1 MSLSKYY
8 QNSPAFQPEDLIKR
22 DDSPSSGWQ
31 SAQQPERLPFQ
42 AQMIAADIETEKM
55 SGESG
60 APELSE
66 GVALNAKDKAA
77 EAKTVTEADEVA
89 LPAQPEIDL
98 SNYIELALAEKQT
111 EEAYQK
117 GLQEGIA
124 KVEKEFAAT
133 TQALLNTCQ
142 QLDTIRETIINNSS
156 EELQSLTLA
165 IAERIL
171 RISVREQ
178 DNTLLLTIEEAL
190 QRAVKSDE
198 FTVYIH
204 PDDYDAVARNS
215 EEIIAGLTGLNKI
228 VIKKDSSLERGGAK
242 IESDN
247 CTVDATIV
255 SQLEV
260 IREEI
265 KKKL

>member
-8 QNSPAFQPEDLIKR
+8 QNSPGFQPEDLIKR
-22 DDSPSSGWQ
+22 DDTSVPGWQ
-31 SAQQPERLPFQ
+31 SAQQLERLPFQ
-42 AQMIAADIETEKM
+42 AQMIEAEIETKK
-55 SGESG
+55 SST
-60 APELSE
+60 APAPQELSFDAE
-66 GVALNAKDKAA
+66 QGTKDKMTDEAA
-77 EAKTVTEADEVA
+77 EPETASLD
-89 LPAQPEIDL
+89 QPEIDS
-98 SNYIELALAEKQT
+98 SNYIERVLAEKQV

-133 TQALLNTCQ
+133 TRALLNSCQ

-156 EELQSLTLA
+156 EELQNLALA

-171 RISVREQ
+171 RISIREQ
-178 DNTLLLTIEEAL
+178 DDTLLLTIEEAL

-204 PDDYDAVARNS
+204 PEDYDAVAKNA
-215 EEIIAGLTGLNKI
+215 EDIVAGLTGLNKI
-228 VIKKDSSLERGGAK
+228 VIKKDGSLERGGAK

-255 SQLEV
+255 SQLEI
-260 IREEI
+260 IREEL
-265 KKKL
+265 KKNL